1 MKLPSPKAII
11 FDWDNTLVDTWPVIH
26 AAMVQ
31 TFGAMGHEPW
41 TLEQTKERVKKSMR
55 DAFPG
60 LFGDR
65 WEEAGKIYQQYY
77 LATHLEK
84 LVPLPG
90 AAELLQAIKDLGIYT
105 VVVSNKKGPT
115 LRKEV
120 QNMGWSQYFNKVVG
134 SDDAARDK
142 PHLDPVHMAFD
153 KSGLVPGMD
162 VWFIGDSDI
171 DLECAMNAGC
181 IAILYGESAKD
192 HPDYSKTH
200 FQGFPYHAH
209 VHSHAQAVAL
219 LKSSAVKK
227 TYLI

>member
-1 MKLPSPKAII
+1 MKLPHPKAII

-26 AAMVQ
+26 AAMVE
-31 TFGAMGHEPW
+31 TFHHMGQEPW

-55 DAFPG
+55 DAFPA
-60 LFGDR
+60 LFGER
-65 WEEAGKIYQQYY
+65 WEEAGKVYQQHY
-77 LATHLEK
+77 LSTHLQK

-90 AAELLQAIKDLGIYT
+90 AAELLQAIKEQGIYT

-120 QNMGWSQYFNKVVG
+120 HNMGWDAYFNKVVG

-142 PHLDPVHMAFD
+142 PHVDPVHMAFE

-162 VWFIGDSDI
+162 VWFIGDSDV

-181 IAILYGESAKD
+181 IAVLYGEAARD
-192 HPDYSKTH
+192 HPEYSQTH

-209 VHSHAQAVAL
+209 VHDHAQAVAL
-219 LKSSAVKK
+219 LKSSAPTKLH
-227 TYLI
+227 Y